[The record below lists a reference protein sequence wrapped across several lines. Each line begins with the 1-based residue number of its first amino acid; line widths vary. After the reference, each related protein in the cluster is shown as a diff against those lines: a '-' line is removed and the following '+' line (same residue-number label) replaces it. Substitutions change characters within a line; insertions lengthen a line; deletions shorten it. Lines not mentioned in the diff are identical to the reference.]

1 MDRPAGSDGAPRQEA
16 ARAGLT
22 LERVLRGLLCF
33 VGVAPFLAPFA
44 RRVTSPE
51 TGELLYL
58 LFAPV
63 CHLKPERTLALAGVL
78 MPLCSRCAGIFA
90 GFVTAGLFPR
100 PRWSV
105 RACLGYGF
113 IASVI
118 MLADVITQDLRLR
131 PLFHP
136 ARLATG
142 VLWGHVFALG
152 ILALARE
159 HLARPARV
167 TSSA

>member
-1 MDRPAGSDGAPRQEA
+1 M
-16 ARAGLT
+16 
-22 LERVLRGLLCF
+22 LLCF
-33 VGVAPFLAPFA
+33 VGAAPFLAPFA
-44 RRVTSPE
+44 RRVTSRE

-63 CHLKPERTLALAGVL
+63 CHLKPERTLVLAGVL

-90 GFVTAGLFPR
+90 GFVTAGMFPR

-113 IASVI
+113 VASVI
-118 MLADVITQDLRLR
+118 MLVDVVTQDLGLR
-131 PLFHP
+131 PLYHP
-136 ARLATG
+136 ARLLTG

-152 ILALARE
+152 ILAIARE
-159 HLARPARV
+159 HVTRPERL

>member
-1 MDRPAGSDGAPRQEA
+1 M
-16 ARAGLT
+16 
-22 LERVLRGLLCF
+22 LLCL

-58 LFAPV
+58 LFKPV
-63 CHLKPERTLALAGVL
+63 CHTRPERTLALAGVL

-90 GFVTAGLFPR
+90 GFVTAGMFSR
-100 PRWSV
+100 PRFGV
-105 RACLGYGF
+105 RACLGYGYV
-113 IASVI
+113 ASVI
-118 MLADVITQDLRLR
+118 MLVDVVTQDLGLR

-142 VLWGHVFALG
+142 VLWGHVFGLG

-159 HLARPARV
+159 HLARPGRL

>member
-1 MDRPAGSDGAPRQEA
+1 M
-16 ARAGLT
+16 
-22 LERVLRGLLCF
+22 LLCV
-33 VGVAPFLAPFA
+33 VGLAPFLVPFA
-44 RRVTSPE
+44 HRVTSPE
-51 TGELLYL
+51 TGDLLYA

-63 CHLKPERTLALAGVL
+63 CHLNPARTLPLAGVL

-90 GFVTAGLFPR
+90 GLVTAGVFPR

-113 IASVI
+113 VASVI
-118 MLADVITQDLRLR
+118 MLGDVVTQDLGLH
-131 PLFHP
+131 PVWHP

-152 ILALARE
+152 ILAIARE
-159 HLARPARV
+159 HLVKILPA